1 MSYSSL
7 IIIIGYVVIEIGLSF
22 PVCLCHF
29 LLLLGVSVIHWEAPV
44 ITVYSLIGVSIAKL
58 DVINI
63 MNIIC
68 VSELKFCTQTLNI
81 GGKLECFYGVLL
93 MFP

>member
-7 IIIIGYVVIEIGLSF
+7 IIGYVVSEIGLSF

-29 LLLLGVSVIHWEAPV
+29 LLLLGVSGIHWGAPV

-58 DVINI
+58 DIINI

-68 VSELKFCTQTLNI
+68 VSELKFCTGL
-81 GGKLECFYGVLL
+81 
-93 MFP
+93 